1 MQILDKETANRKAAG
16 FLNKLAKKNKDDD
29 YEENV
34 IQENQVMMVGK
45 SLYLFDSDSKVRQF
59 VYRVAIHKRFDLL
72 VIIIIAISSV

>member
-1 MQILDKETANRKAAG
+1 
-16 FLNKLAKKNKDDD
+16 
-29 YEENV
+29 
-34 IQENQVMMVGK
+34 VMMVGK